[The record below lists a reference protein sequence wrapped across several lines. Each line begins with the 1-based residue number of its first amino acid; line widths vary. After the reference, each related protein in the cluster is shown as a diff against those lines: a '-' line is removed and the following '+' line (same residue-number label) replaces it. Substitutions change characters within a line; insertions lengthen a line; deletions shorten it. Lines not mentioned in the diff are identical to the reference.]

1 MRVVDLPST
10 FYELS
15 KRSLQQLTPEAQE
28 RLRWVNCCQT
38 LRDRGMWA
46 SAAAEVSNLSR
57 WTLYR
62 WAKALR
68 EEGPVGLLT
77 KSRRPRRVR
86 RPRWNPELAQAV
98 LELRER
104 HPRWGKDKLV
114 LLLRRR
120 GLVGLNLY
128 DGSHSAESQGPRCPE
143 RTAASRHLDP

>member
-1 MRVVDLPST
+1 MRVVGLPST
-10 FYELS
+10 FCQLS

-28 RLRWVNCCQT
+28 RLHWVNCWQT
-38 LRDRGMWA
+38 LRDRGMSA
-46 SAAAEVSNLSR
+46 SAAAEVLNLSR

-68 EEGPVGLLT
+68 EEGPAGLLT

-86 RPRWNPELAQAV
+86 RPRWSPELAQAV

-104 HPRWGKDKLV
+104 HPMGQGQACTAIEAA
-114 LLLRRR
+114 